1 MVEASSF
8 IQNNNDPGMDPV
20 IPKPEPIPEGSI
32 SSSVS
37 TPEAE
42 VEALTQD
49 VTQTQKRK
57 GGRKPVRKILFVCF
71 IWFLSSIAIVK
82 FFFKSGAPHSTVG
95 FFSFFF
101 VCLFFPLCTFYTYE
115 HMFSLALPI
124 SHFFSFCFLLPFFN
138 ILYRSMPLR
147 KNVSNAI
154 GRPRLLFGSV
164 APNTSVSW
172 SPPSSAMKTVYRPCS
187 RITVPRLMSV

>member
-8 IQNNNDPGMDPV
+8 IQNNNDPGMDPI

-57 GGRKPVRKILFVCF
+57 GGRKPVRKILFVF
-71 IWFLSSIAIVK
+71 IWFLSSIAIIK

-95 FFSFFF
+95 VFCFFSIM
-101 VCLFFPLCTFYTYE
+101 
-115 HMFSLALPI
+115 H
-124 SHFFSFCFLLPFFN
+124 
-138 ILYRSMPLR
+138 ILY
-147 KNVSNAI
+147 I
-154 GRPRLLFGSV
+154 
-164 APNTSVSW
+164 
-172 SPPSSAMKTVYRPCS
+172 
-187 RITVPRLMSV
+187 

>member
-1 MVEASSF
+1 MVSMVEASSF
-8 IQNNNDPGMDPV
+8 IQNNNDPGMDPI

-57 GGRKPVRKILFVCF
+57 GGRKPVRKILFVFYLVLIDCNCQ
-71 IWFLSSIAIVK
+71 ILLQIRGPALHRW
-82 FFFKSGAPHSTVG
+82 
-95 FFSFFF
+95 FF
-101 VCLFFPLCTFYTYE
+101 VFFHYAPFI
-115 HMFSLALPI
+115 HMNTCSFSLLP
-124 SHFFSFCFLLPFFN
+124 SCFLLPFFN

-154 GRPRLLFGSV
+154 GRLRLLFGNV
-164 APNTSVSW
+164 APNTSGSW

>member
-95 FFSFFF
+95 FFFFF
-101 VCLFFPLCTFYTYE
+101 FLCFFHYAHFIHMNTCSPSLPYFPPL
-115 HMFSLALPI
+115 
-124 SHFFSFCFLLPFFN
+124 FLLF
-138 ILYRSMPLR
+138 SSPL
-147 KNVSNAI
+147 
-154 GRPRLLFGSV
+154 F
-164 APNTSVSW
+164 
-172 SPPSSAMKTVYRPCS
+172 
-187 RITVPRLMSV
+187 

>member
-8 IQNNNDPGMDPV
+8 IQNNNDPGMDPI

-57 GGRKPVRKILFVCF
+57 GGRKPVRKILFVFYLVLIDCNCQILLQIRGPALHRWCF
-71 IWFLSSIAIVK
+71 L
-82 FFFKSGAPHSTVG
+82 
-95 FFSFFF
+95 FFSIM
-101 VCLFFPLCTFYTYE
+101 
-115 HMFSLALPI
+115 H
-124 SHFFSFCFLLPFFN
+124 
-138 ILYRSMPLR
+138 ILY
-147 KNVSNAI
+147 I
-154 GRPRLLFGSV
+154 
-164 APNTSVSW
+164 
-172 SPPSSAMKTVYRPCS
+172 
-187 RITVPRLMSV
+187 

>member
-57 GGRKPVRKILFVCF
+57 GGRKPVRKILFVFYLVLIIDCNCQ
-71 IWFLSSIAIVK
+71 ILLQIRGPALHRWC
-82 FFFKSGAPHSTVG
+82 FFFFHYAHFIHINTCSPSVLPSPP
-95 FFSFFF
+95 FFSH
-101 VCLFFPLCTFYTYE
+101 LIPL
-115 HMFSLALPI
+115 
-124 SHFFSFCFLLPFFN
+124 FSF
-138 ILYRSMPLR
+138 
-147 KNVSNAI
+147 
-154 GRPRLLFGSV
+154 
-164 APNTSVSW
+164 
-172 SPPSSAMKTVYRPCS
+172 SSF
-187 RITVPRLMSV
+187 